1 MSAAGKVCT
10 GFSRPWV
17 AKYSANGGT
26 VTYSGAMQ
34 LARGVEVKID
44 PETAADNTFY
54 ADNMAAESQE
64 GVLTGG
70 TTPLTVDGLFR
81 KAEDLIMG
89 LPETKSEITIDGS
102 TKVSVT
108 DYDDDMKIPYIGL
121 GFIVRYMSDGVTSYS
136 PVVLTKLRTT
146 APSEDY
152 STQEEEI
159 DWQTKELEM
168 SIYRDDST
176 KHRWKRVA
184 DDQESEDAA
193 EACIKAMLNYTEPG
207 G

>member
-70 TTPLTVDGLFR
+70 TTTLTVDGLFR

>member
-1 MSAAGKVCT
+1 MAAAGKVCT

-70 TTPLTVDGLFR
+70 TTTLTVDGLFR

-89 LPETKSEITIDGS
+89 LPETKSEITINGS

-121 GFIVRYMSDGVTSYS
+121 GFVVRYMSDGVTSYS

-146 APSEDY
+146 ASSEEY
-152 STQEEEI
+152 ATQEEEI

-168 SIYRDDST
+168 SIHRDDST